1 MCAANMCLNETRNEI
16 YTMNNTERLLSSYYA
31 TQRNEFKEKRKT
43 NLSCVNLLDIVAN
56 GTVIRVFKE
65 STASFDSG
73 VSRRVVVSVRRSKLK
88 SGWTAVQKLFP
99 ISQLETAI
107 LYANKMA
114 QKEISRESL
123 AAIA

>member
-1 MCAANMCLNETRNEI
+1 MCAANMYLNETRNEI